1 MSESSAWFEQRSLAW
16 VALAAMLG
24 CAVPLRGQ
32 VAADQEAADHIAAS
46 QELASP
52 SLADPDLAIPQ
63 ATNRGLAGD
72 WSHRHLIFSHLG
84 TADEALRNG
93 TYDRWLKITG
103 EPRYAMQQLRRS
115 GAGTAMR
122 SGIELTHPEAER
134 DQDAETGDA
143 DEERGFEN
151 SVEPATPANDEDSAD
166 GVVPRGMV
174 RALIPPQAQ
183 RRKSGAEFQS
193 RDDRKNEG
201 RKAGRKRENQLTRD
215 WSETEGSGG
224 TTGMGHFPATFTS
237 NAASCTAD
245 FAVYNTSLAGSASQA
260 NVVAFN
266 ELYTG
271 CTPRPSTYWA
281 FDTGGI
287 AATSVALSPD
297 GTQVAFVQ
305 TDNVTGHADLVV
317 LKWAAGGTLTGPKVL
332 TSNSAYPTCTAPCMI
347 SIPFS
352 GAVSDTNSS
361 PYVDFGS
368 KTAYVGDDSGQM
380 HKFTNVFSSGTPA
393 EAGSGWPVTLNT
405 STDAALSSPV
415 YDSASGNIFV
425 SDYLINIASNCEPG
439 VKTTEG
445 LCGYLYAVNSTTQAV
460 TKSAQLDY
468 NLGILDS
475 PIVDSAA
482 GRVYTWAG
490 ADHST
495 NCSSGPCA
503 AVFQFPVNFA
513 ANAAGTEA
521 TVGAGYEV
529 LLSGAF
535 DNQYFTSG
543 DPPSGHLYVVGGTGP
558 QNNTLYAITISN
570 NAMTTGS
577 ATAGP
582 VVAANYT
589 NFYYATG
596 LQITE
601 FCNNGNSAC
610 PAGAGTD
617 YLFLSVL
624 AFGSQFTTNPCPGQV
639 LLVGCV
645 MGFTAPNTSGVVSGT
660 AVPNGTLQEAGGT
673 SGIVVDNGSGG
684 ASNIYFTTLLNQ
696 GCITSGGTG
705 GCAISATQAGL
716 Q

>member
-1 MSESSAWFEQRSLAW
+1 MSESSIWFERRSLAW

-24 CAVPLRGQ
+24 CAVPLRS
-32 VAADQEAADHIAAS
+32 QEAADHVAAS
-46 QELASP
+46 QELGSA
-52 SLADPDLAIPQ
+52 SLANPEAG
-63 ATNRGLAGD
+63 NRGLAAD
-72 WSHRHLIFSHLG
+72 WTHRHLIFSQPG
-84 TADEALRNG
+84 TSDEALRNG

-115 GAGTAMR
+115 GAGTAKR
-122 SGIELTHPEAER
+122 IGTEPTGAEAER

-143 DEERGFEN
+143 DQEGGIEN
-151 SVEPATPANDEDSAD
+151 SIEPATPANQQDFA
-166 GVVPRGMV
+166 GGAVPRGMM
-174 RALIPPQAQ
+174 RALIPPRAQ
-183 RRKSGAEFQS
+183 RRDSSPEFQS
-193 RDDRKNEG
+193 GDDRRNEG

-215 WSETEGSGG
+215 WSEAEGSGG

-260 NVVAFN
+260 NIVAFN
-266 ELYTG
+266 ELYKG
-271 CTPRPSTYWA
+271 CSPRPSTYWA

-287 AATSVALSPD
+287 AATSVALSQD

-317 LKWAAGGTLTGPKVL
+317 LKGAAGGTLTGPKVL

-352 GAVSDTNSS
+352 GAVTDTNSS
-361 PYVDFGS
+361 PYVDYGS

-380 HKFTNVFSSGTPA
+380 HKFANVFSSSTPA

-405 STDAALSSPV
+405 STDAALGSPV
-415 YDSASGNIFV
+415 YDSVSGNIFV

-439 VKTTEG
+439 VKTAEG
-445 LCGYLYAVNSTTQAV
+445 LCGYLYAVNASTQAV

-490 ADHST
+490 ADNST

-543 DPPSGHLYVVGGTGP
+543 EPPSGHLYVVGGTGP

-582 VVAANYT
+582 VVATNYT

-596 LQITE
+596 LQVTE

-610 PAGAGTD
+610 TASAGTD

-624 AFGSQFTTNPCPGQV
+624 AFGSQFSTNPCSGQSLV
-639 LLVGCV
+639 VGCV
-645 MGFTAPNTSGVVSGT
+645 MGFTAPITSGVVSGT
-660 AVPNGTLQEAGGT
+660 AVPNGTLQENGGT
-673 SGIVVDNGSGG
+673 SGIVVDNGSAG

-696 GCITSGGTG
+696 GCTTSGGTG

>member
-1 MSESSAWFEQRSLAW
+1 MSESSIWFERRSLAW

-24 CAVPLRGQ
+24 CAVPLRS
-32 VAADQEAADHIAAS
+32 QEAADHVAAS

-52 SLADPDLAIPQ
+52 SLANPEAG
-63 ATNRGLAGD
+63 NRGLAAD
-72 WSHRHLIFSHLG
+72 WTHRHQIFSEPG
-84 TADEALRNG
+84 TSDEALRNG

-122 SGIELTHPEAER
+122 IGTEPTGAEAER
-134 DQDAETGDA
+134 YQDAETGDA
-143 DEERGFEN
+143 DQEGGIEN
-151 SVEPATPANDEDSAD
+151 SIEPAIPANQQDFA
-166 GVVPRGMV
+166 GGAVPRGMV

-183 RRKSGAEFQS
+183 RRGSGAEFQS
-193 RDDRKNEG
+193 GDDRRNEG
-201 RKAGRKRENQLTRD
+201 RKFGRKRENQLTRD
-215 WSETEGSGG
+215 WSETEGLGG

-260 NVVAFN
+260 NIVAFN
-266 ELYTG
+266 ELYKG
-271 CTPRPSTYWA
+271 CSPRPLTYWA

-287 AATSVALSPD
+287 AATSVALSQD

-317 LKWAAGGTLTGPKVL
+317 LKGAAGGTLTGPKVL

-352 GAVSDTNSS
+352 GAVTDTNSS
-361 PYVDFGS
+361 PYVDYGS

-380 HKFTNVFSSGTPA
+380 HKFANVFSSSTPA

-405 STDAALSSPV
+405 STDAALGSPV
-415 YDSASGNIFV
+415 YDSVSGNIFV

-439 VKTTEG
+439 VKTAEG
-445 LCGYLYAVNSTTQAV
+445 LCGYLYAVNASTQAV

-490 ADHST
+490 ADNST

-543 DPPSGHLYVVGGTGP
+543 EPPSGHLYVVGGTGP

-582 VVAANYT
+582 VVATNYT

-596 LQITE
+596 LQVTE

-610 PAGAGTD
+610 TASAGTD

-624 AFGSQFTTNPCPGQV
+624 AFGSQFSTNPCSGQSLV
-639 LLVGCV
+639 VGCV
-645 MGFTAPNTSGVVSGT
+645 MGFTAPITSGVVSGT
-660 AVPNGTLQEAGGT
+660 AVPNGTLQENGGT
-673 SGIVVDNGSGG
+673 SGIVVDNGSAG

-696 GCITSGGTG
+696 GCTTSGGTG

>member
-1 MSESSAWFEQRSLAW
+1 MSESSIWFERRSLAW

-24 CAVPLRGQ
+24 CAVPLRS
-32 VAADQEAADHIAAS
+32 QEAADHVAAS

-52 SLADPDLAIPQ
+52 SLANPEAG
-63 ATNRGLAGD
+63 NRGLAAD
-72 WSHRHLIFSHLG
+72 WTHRHLIFSQPG
-84 TADEALRNG
+84 TSDEALRNG

-122 SGIELTHPEAER
+122 IGTEPTGAEAER

-143 DEERGFEN
+143 DQESRTEN
-151 SVEPATPANDEDSAD
+151 SIEPATPANQQDFA
-166 GVVPRGMV
+166 GGAVPRGMM
-174 RALIPPQAQ
+174 RALIPPRAQ
-183 RRKSGAEFQS
+183 RRDSSPEFQS
-193 RDDRKNEG
+193 GDDRRNEG

-215 WSETEGSGG
+215 WSETEGLGG

-260 NVVAFN
+260 NIVAFN
-266 ELYTG
+266 ELYKG
-271 CTPRPSTYWA
+271 CSPRPSTYWA

-287 AATSVALSPD
+287 AATSVALSQD

-317 LKWAAGGTLTGPKVL
+317 LKGAAGGTLTGPKVL

-352 GAVSDTNSS
+352 GAVTDTNSS
-361 PYVDFGS
+361 PYVDYGS

-380 HKFTNVFSSGTPA
+380 HKFANVFSSSTPA

-405 STDAALSSPV
+405 STDAALGSPV
-415 YDSASGNIFV
+415 YDSVSGNIFV

-439 VKTTEG
+439 VKTAEG
-445 LCGYLYAVNSTTQAV
+445 LCGYLYAVNASTQAV

-490 ADHST
+490 ADNST

-543 DPPSGHLYVVGGTGP
+543 EPPSGHLYVVGGTGP

-582 VVAANYT
+582 VVATNYT

-610 PAGAGTD
+610 TASAGTD

-624 AFGSQFTTNPCPGQV
+624 AFGSQFSTNPCSGQSLV
-639 LLVGCV
+639 VGCV
-645 MGFTAPNTSGVVSGT
+645 MGFTAPITSGVVSGT
-660 AVPNGTLQEAGGT
+660 AVPNGTLQENGGT
-673 SGIVVDNGSGG
+673 SGIVVDNGSAG

-696 GCITSGGTG
+696 GCTTSGGTG